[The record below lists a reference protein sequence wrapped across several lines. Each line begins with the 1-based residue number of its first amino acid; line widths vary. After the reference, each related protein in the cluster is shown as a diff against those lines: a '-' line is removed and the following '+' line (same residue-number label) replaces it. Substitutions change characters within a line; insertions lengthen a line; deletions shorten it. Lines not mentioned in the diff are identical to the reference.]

1 MACETMPMAGFGTAA
16 DGLLAGR
23 RGGRGSAAETGCRAL
38 ILDNAFSSLREV
50 FERHAPPELTL
61 RFRFDSLEKIR
72 RCRAPLWQSHG
83 AADDLAPQDLA
94 MKLFQAHAGPKEFL
108 SHPGN
113 HDSGPTE
120 EYYASLADFLK
131 KHIEL

>member
-1 MACETMPMAGFGTAA
+1 MGCS
-16 DGLLAGR
+16 L
-23 RGGRGSAAETGCRAL
+23 GGAVAVDLAAETGCRAL

-94 MKLFQAHAGPKEFL
+94 MKLFQAHAGPKEFF

-113 HDSGPTE
+113 RDSGPTE